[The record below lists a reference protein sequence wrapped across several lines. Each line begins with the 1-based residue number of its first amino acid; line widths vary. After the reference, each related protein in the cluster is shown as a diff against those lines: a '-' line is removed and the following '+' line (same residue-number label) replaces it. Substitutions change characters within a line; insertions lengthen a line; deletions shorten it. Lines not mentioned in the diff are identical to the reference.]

1 MIQILVAEDHEVTR
15 RGMRELLLEQSDW
28 EVCAEARNGREAVE
42 FAAQCHPDIAVL
54 DISMPELNGL
64 EATRLIRKQ
73 SPNTEVL
80 IFTMYETD
88 ELVREAL
95 HAGARGYVLKT
106 DAALNLVAA
115 VEALIKHQVFLTPG
129 VSKTLLSTIL
139 IADERPGDRNTIPM
153 LTDRERQIVQMLA
166 EGKTNKEVA
175 KVLCI
180 SPNTVETHRARIM
193 RKLGITSI
201 VELVHYAVRKK
212 LISL

>member
-115 VEALIKHQVFLTPG
+115 VEALVKHQVFLTPG
-129 VSKTLLSTIL
+129 VSKTLLSTLL